1 MRKTVVLDFMNPAG
15 TARRVLGWGWEAGF
29 DKAGRRQ
36 TGTRQHGK
44 NECMLQREDGTLLS
58 DGSETPELNLRAL
71 FEEYHAQVE
80 G

>member
-1 MRKTVVLDFMNPAG
+1 
-15 TARRVLGWGWEAGF
+15 
-29 DKAGRRQ
+29 
-36 TGTRQHGK
+36 
-44 NECMLQREDGTLLS
+44 MLQREDGTLLS